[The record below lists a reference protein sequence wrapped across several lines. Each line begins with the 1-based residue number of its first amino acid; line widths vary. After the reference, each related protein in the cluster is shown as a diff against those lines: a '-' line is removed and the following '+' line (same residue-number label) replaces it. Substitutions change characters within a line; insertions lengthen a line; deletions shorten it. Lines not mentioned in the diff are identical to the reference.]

1 MISNLLEA
9 LSKIGR
15 EKGIEQDFLLET
27 IELALQSASR
37 KKMHLDEDEKRVVI
51 EETET
56 GLAAFILK
64 TVVEQVE
71 NSFMEISLAEAQE
84 VDPSAELG
92 AEIKIEFDP
101 QLLGRNA
108 AQTAKQVIIQRIQ
121 EAERENVYNEYKDRL
136 YELVTATVQRVEPRY
151 VILMLGQCEAL
162 LPFKEQAA
170 GEKYFIGERLKV
182 LIIEVR
188 RANKGTQVV
197 VSRSHPKI
205 VKDLF
210 VAEVPEI
217 SDGII
222 EIKAI
227 TREAGERTKI
237 AVSSIDKNIDPV
249 GACVGIRGQRV
260 QAIVKELR
268 GEKIDII
275 EWAADQVEFIKHSL
289 SPAEIAQV
297 ILNDKEK
304 SAQVVVA
311 DSQLSLAIGK
321 KGQNVRLT
329 AKLTAWKIDII
340 KEQDFKAQEKSKIDQ
355 IFGVQAPA
363 VAESAS
369 LGELIGEKVAEKL
382 AAAEV
387 TTSDAIIA
395 LGVEGLTQ
403 IKGIG
408 PKSAEKILAAVDKGA
423 GRE

>member
-369 LGELIGEKVAEKL
+369 LGELIGEKTAEKL